1 VPFLY
6 LSKKVSEREKKRE
19 RERHTRRQT
28 RAKVRD
34 GKKVGIN
41 MTLVKIKEEQKNR
54 SKEYSQLVVYYER

>member
-41 MTLVKIKEEQKNR
+41 MTLIKIKKEQKNL
-54 SKEYSQLVVYYER
+54 SKECSQLVVYYER